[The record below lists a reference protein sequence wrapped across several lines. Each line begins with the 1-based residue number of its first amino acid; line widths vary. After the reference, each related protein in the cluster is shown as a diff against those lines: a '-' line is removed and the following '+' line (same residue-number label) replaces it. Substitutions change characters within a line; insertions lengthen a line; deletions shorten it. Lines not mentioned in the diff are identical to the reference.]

1 MEPPAAE
8 HPGSDLD
15 GGGLD
20 PEDWRATRA
29 LGHRIVDGLV
39 DWWSSQRER
48 PAWRPMPAEVV
59 ERFAAP
65 VPREPGEAASVYRE
79 FLRDVL
85 PYPTGTTHPRFFS
98 HAASGAIDV
107 QLRPNAWPHFAD
119 RGSAASATRTRSTAA

>member
-98 HAASGAIDV
+98 HAASGRSTSSSARTRGPTSPTVD
-107 QLRPNAWPHFAD
+107 RP
-119 RGSAASATRTRSTAA
+119 SATATRSTAA